1 MNNNEL
7 TEREKR
13 VLKLRYGLINGEFM
27 SLTEVGRSLRVTR
40 ERIRQIE
47 AKAISKISRSGK
59 IKPPPNAP
67 TLENL
72 HRYGTKNEAW
82 LDVMSKILKRV
93 IK

>member
-47 AKAISKISRSGK
+47 DKAFKKIRRNENIKISTEFNDPK
-59 IKPPPNAP
+59 
-67 TLENL
+67 
-72 HRYGTKNEAW
+72 
-82 LDVMSKILKRV
+82 LKMARMLT
-93 IK
+93 IREKLRKLI